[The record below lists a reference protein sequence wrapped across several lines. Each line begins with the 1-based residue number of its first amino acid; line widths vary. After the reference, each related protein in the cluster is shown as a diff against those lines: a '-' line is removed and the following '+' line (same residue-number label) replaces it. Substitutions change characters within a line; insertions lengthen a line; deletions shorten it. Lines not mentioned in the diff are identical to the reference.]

1 MLKDKQDETSIRLV
15 FANQTEE
22 DILLRPE
29 LDAFALDP
37 RFEVHYVL
45 SRPKSPKE
53 WVCGSTGRWAFLL
66 LTVTIV
72 AECAKQE
79 YCLRSGRRQR
89 ASAAQCAITHRIYR
103 AGACRRSSV
112 GSGLSSGAHS
122 FICAA
127 TASCQATSA
136 CFAM

>member
-1 MLKDKQDETSIRLV
+1 VLKDTQDETSIRLV

-53 WVCGSTGRWAFLL
+53 WVCGSTGRWACLL
-66 LTVTIV
+66 VTANML
-72 AECAKQE
+72 AERAKQE
-79 YCLRSGRRQR
+79 
-89 ASAAQCAITHRIYR
+89 
-103 AGACRRSSV
+103 
-112 GSGLSSGAHS
+112 
-122 FICAA
+122 
-127 TASCQATSA
+127 
-136 CFAM
+136 

>member
-53 WVCGSTGRWAFLL
+53 WVCGSTGRWAFLHL
-66 LTVTIV
+66 MVTMV

-79 YCLRSGRRQR
+79 YCLRSGRRKR
-89 ASAAQCAITHRIYR
+89 ASATQCAITHCMYS
-103 AGACRRSSV
+103 AGACRRCNCGV
-112 GSGLSSGAHS
+112 
-122 FICAA
+122 
-127 TASCQATSA
+127 
-136 CFAM
+136 

>member
-1 MLKDKQDETSIRLV
+1 MLQAVLKDKQDETSIRLV

-53 WVCGSTGRWAFLL
+53 WVCGSTGRWTSHLL
-66 LTVTIV
+66 ITTATI
-72 AECAKQE
+72 AECAKQV
-79 YCLRSGRRQR
+79 YCLN
-89 ASAAQCAITHRIYR
+89 
-103 AGACRRSSV
+103 V
-112 GSGLSSGAHS
+112 G
-122 FICAA
+122 
-127 TASCQATSA
+127 
-136 CFAM
+136 